1 MDTFFSGVFLKE
13 PAAANEFI
21 SSLEHCELLLL
32 LELVSFGL
40 VALDLDDGEGSFE
53 AFFSG
58 LGHFIL
64 DRSSVI
70 FCLTLI
76 KMGLRGE
83 SSELLEL
90 RGLQYTS

>member
-1 MDTFFSGVFLKE
+1 MG
-13 PAAANEFI
+13 
-21 SSLEHCELLLL
+21 HCELWLL
-32 LELVSFGL
+32 LELVIFLLSFELGP
-40 VALDLDDGEGSFE
+40 LDDGEGSFE
-53 AFFSG
+53 ASFSG
-58 LGHFIL
+58 LEHRVF